1 VRCLG
6 IARFC
11 GHFRH
16 VVCRDP
22 GRTESSNRKDV
33 KVRSISFFQE
43 VKLRPKKMVIIRSLG
58 SDGSQWVA
66 MAGKS
71 LYRP

>member
-1 VRCLG
+1 M
-6 IARFC
+6 ARFC
-11 GHFRH
+11 EHFQH
-16 VVCRDP
+16 VVCLGP
-22 GRTESSNRKDV
+22 GRTENSNRKNV

-43 VKLRPKKMVIIRSLG
+43 VKVRPKKIVIISSLG